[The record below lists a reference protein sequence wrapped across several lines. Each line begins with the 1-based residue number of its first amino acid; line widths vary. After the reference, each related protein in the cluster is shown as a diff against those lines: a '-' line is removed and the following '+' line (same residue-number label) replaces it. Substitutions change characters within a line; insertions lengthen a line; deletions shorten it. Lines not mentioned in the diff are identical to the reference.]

1 MKTEVLIYHNEK
13 KEIDIVPKEKEDKIL
28 TDLITSIKDKL
39 ITFSESSYSDYSI
52 FFLNQYQELLKQKSS
67 KSYSSK
73 ENEAKEIDILYN
85 NVLKDLRTE
94 KSKNTLEFIEEDSIF
109 INYTCVKALC
119 ELIIEIIKQ
128 IINN

>member
-1 MKTEVLIYHNEK
+1 MKTEVLIYNNEK

-39 ITFSESSYSDYSI
+39 ITFSESSDSDYSI

-73 ENEAKEIDILYN
+73 ENEAKEIDILYI

-94 KSKNTLEFIEEDSIF
+94 KSKNTLEFIEEDSLS
-109 INYTCVKALC
+109 CL
-119 ELIIEIIKQ
+119 
-128 IINN
+128 